1 VETSKRHPFEQF
13 PPRAWT
19 FITHHTHVLL
29 AVAANLNLRV
39 KEIAEAAEITERY
52 AYQVLSDLEEAGF
65 VHRVRRGRRNRYRVN
80 AELALGDPVVEEQSI
95 RRLLLLLLSSRA
107 VGAQFRA
114 PHSRQRRSTGSASTR
129 SRADRRSR

>member
-1 VETSKRHPFEQF
+1 VETSKRQPFEQL

-19 FITHHTHVLL
+19 FITHHAHVLL
-29 AVAANLNLRV
+29 AVAANPNLRV

-95 RRLLLLLLSSRA
+95 RRLLLLNSRA

>member
-1 VETSKRHPFEQF
+1 VEASKRHPFEQF

-19 FITHHTHVLL
+19 FITAHAQVLL
-29 AVAANLNLRV
+29 AVAANPNLRV
-39 KEIAEAAEITERY
+39 KEIAKAAEITERY
-52 AYQVLSDLEEAGF
+52 AYQVLSDLQETGF

-95 RRLLLLLLSSRA
+95 RRLLLLMSGRT

-114 PHSRQRRSTGSASTR
+114 TPVRQRRSTGSASTQ
-129 SRADRRSR
+129 SKTDRRSR